1 MSEFVTFHDLKNK
14 SVFITG
20 GGAGIGAALTD
31 GFMEQG
37 AKVAFVQR
45 SDSTEFVTE
54 MEAKHG
60 RAPLFIKCD
69 ITDVAALQS
78 AMAQAEAVNGP
89 IAVVVNNAA
98 NDTRHSI
105 ADLTPEQW
113 DQAWM

>member
-20 GGAGIGAALTD
+20 GGSGIGASLTD

-37 AKVAFVQR
+37 ANVTFVQR
-45 SDSTEFVTE
+45 SDSSDFVAE
-54 MEAKHG
+54 MGARHG

-78 AMAQAEAVNGP
+78 AMAKAEAENGP
-89 IAVVVNNAA
+89 VTVVVNNAA
-98 NDTRHSI
+98 NDTRHTMLI
-105 ADLTPEQW
+105 
-113 DQAWM
+113 